1 MATATDTI
9 TLAATIRD
17 GRGKGPA
24 RATRRA
30 GEVPA
35 IIYGLGGDNIAV
47 SVPAHELDLILRS
60 ETGVN
65 SIITLQVNGK
75 DQLALCRQIH
85 RHPVKGSLVHV
96 DFVRVSADVAITADV
111 SVSLV
116 GDSPGVRAGGR
127 LEQLLF
133 SITITAKPGDIP
145 TDIEHD
151 ITSLGLGDQVL
162 VSTLA
167 LPSGVTAVNDADQLV
182 AHVVI
187 PRGSAAATG
196 AEGEGGEAPSGAAEA
211 PAEGGEA
218 ED

>member
-17 GRGKGPA
+17 GRGTGPA

-35 IIYGLGGDNIAV
+35 IIYGRGGDNVAV
-47 SVPAHELDLILRS
+47 SVSAHDLDLILRS

-65 SIITLQVNGK
+65 SVITLKVDGK
-75 DQLALCRQIH
+75 EQLALCRQIQ

-116 GDSPGVRAGGR
+116 GDATGVRAGGR

-133 SITITAKPGDIP
+133 AVTISAKPGDIP
-145 TDIEHD
+145 TEIEHD
-151 ITSLGLGDQVL
+151 VTSLGLGDAVL
-162 VSTLA
+162 VGTLA
-167 LPSGVTAVNDADQLV
+167 LPSGVTVMNDADQMV
-182 AHVVI
+182 AQVVA
-187 PRGSAAATG
+187 PRGAGTG
-196 AEGEGGEAPSGAAEA
+196 GEGESGAAE
-211 PAEGGEA
+211 GGES
-218 ED
+218 EG